1 MDEAEF
7 AEYKRHWRERA
18 EREAARCCQL
28 AARARAEAERMA
40 RMLVHQF
47 QAKRV
52 YLFGSL
58 AQDGRFQERSDLD
71 LAVEGI
77 APERFFKAWAAA
89 SRYSS
94 IPVELV
100 DLDEVGEP
108 MRKMILEHGE
118 LLCDADSDRA
128 ANCRN

>member
-1 MDEAEF
+1 MAEAR
-7 AEYKRHWRERA
+7 ADEYKRHWRERA
-18 EREAARCCQL
+18 EQEAARRCKL
-28 AARARAEAERMA
+28 AAEARTEAERA
-40 RMLVHQF
+40 AQVLVRQF
-47 QAKRV
+47 QANRV

-58 AQDGRFQERSDLD
+58 AQDGRFQERSDVD

-89 SRYSS
+89 SGHSS
-94 IPVELV
+94 VPIELV

-118 LLCDADSDRA
+118 LLCDAGAD
-128 ANCRN
+128 